1 MQKSQEAA
9 RKDAKKKRSD
19 FEPQSMLEKLEKE
32 CQDMLER
39 ADAAVNEYDKSISD
53 IQEILIDSSPIVQ
66 TSQDSSPTPVAREPE
81 VSVKT
86 VDRKQKNLEVKSRKT
101 SNHFKSHRS
110 PVKRVQSPPIRVRR
124 EAKTFEYD
132 VEISPLKLNIN
143 ATDKS
148 KARSSVKRSPSPPIY
163 VPKEVT
169 KRSISPPFYVP
180 TDSSSGQSSSVK
192 RSPSPPMYV
201 PKKVTSRS
209 PSPPIY
215 APKRASSRSPSPPI
229 YMPSDS
235 RSSDMEISPG
245 RHHMESKPNL
255 SDKKPRSSSETSPTI
270 PPQKGPQ
277 TPPSSPYIQ
286 ASSDTSKSD
295 IEVSPL
301 KPNKPIDQGH
311 QRPKSG
317 LKRSTSPS
325 INTSPISSDR
335 ETSPPKSRR
344 TSVGWKSPI
353 QTSRSPSVSPSG
365 SNNDSRGKSKLET
378 LNNVA
383 SVHDDIQESLQDFD
397 NFVQEDSE
405 VLDLLKDDY
414 DMFDDDDEEDNDCT
428 DSRASGWR

>member
-1 MQKSQEAA
+1 
-9 RKDAKKKRSD
+9 
-19 FEPQSMLEKLEKE
+19 
-32 CQDMLER
+32 
-39 ADAAVNEYDKSISD
+39 
-53 IQEILIDSSPIVQ
+53 
-66 TSQDSSPTPVAREPE
+66 
-81 VSVKT
+81 
-86 VDRKQKNLEVKSRKT
+86 
-101 SNHFKSHRS
+101 
-110 PVKRVQSPPIRVRR
+110 
-124 EAKTFEYD
+124 
-132 VEISPLKLNIN
+132 
-143 ATDKS
+143 
-148 KARSSVKRSPSPPIY
+148 
-163 VPKEVT
+163 
-169 KRSISPPFYVP
+169 
-180 TDSSSGQSSSVK
+180 
-192 RSPSPPMYV
+192 
-201 PKKVTSRS
+201 
-209 PSPPIY
+209 
-215 APKRASSRSPSPPI
+215 
-229 YMPSDS
+229 
-235 RSSDMEISPG
+235 
-245 RHHMESKPNL
+245 MESKPNL
-255 SDKKPRSSSETSPTI
+255 SDKKPRSSSETSPTS

-301 KPNKPIDQGH
+301 KPNKPNDQGH

-317 LKRSTSPS
+317 LKRSLSPS